1 MNKKHKCSVNICG
14 FIINQV
20 FPALNGSLVS
30 DFTQQ
35 AELVHVKLGFVDTAE
50 TFSAVKGLIPVNI
63 RDN

>member
-1 MNKKHKCSVNICG
+1 MLCKYLWIYYKPS
-14 FIINQV
+14 F
-20 FPALNGSLVS
+20 SS
-30 DFTQQ
+30 SERDYTQQ